1 MKLFNAYKNHILS
14 LALICCSLFS
24 GIAQA
29 VTGPLSTSGNQII
42 AEDGSKVRLQGVS
55 WFGFESQNFVPHGL
69 WSRPFRSMMDQMK
82 ALGFNVIRIPFC
94 NQMFDS
100 NAKPNSINEWAN
112 PDLAGLNS
120 LQILDKIVEYADQI
134 GLWIILDHHR
144 SDAGMGA
151 LNNGLWHTSEY
162 PESRFIQD
170 WQMLADHYRDNP
182 SVIGADLHNEP
193 HGSASWGTGDQSTD
207 WQKAAERTGNAI
219 LEVNPNWLIIVEGI
233 EFYQNKNYWWG
244 GNLMGVKND
253 PVVLNVP
260 NKLVYSP
267 HDYPNSI
274 YNQPWF
280 NDGNY
285 PHNLPDHFRNAW
297 GYIFETNHAP
307 ILIGEFGSRFHDAKD
322 VKWMEKITAYLN
334 GDFTGTGTK
343 ELSDDSQGAS
353 WIWWSW
359 NPNSGDTGG
368 ILLEDWSTPDQTK
381 LKFIKPLMTCKASL
395 TPKK

>member
-1 MKLFNAYKNHILS
+1 MILMKKIKSYLFTTAF
-14 LALICCSLFS
+14 ICCALLTNSVN
-24 GIAQA
+24 A

-42 AEDGSKVRLQGVS
+42 SQDGTPVRLQGIS
-55 WFGFESQNFVPHGL
+55 WFGFESNNFVLHGL
-69 WSRPFRSMMDQMK
+69 WSRSYQSMMDQMK
-82 ALGFNVIRIPFC
+82 SLGFNVIRIPFC
-94 NQMFDS
+94 NQMFDADS
-100 NAKPNSINEWAN
+100 KPNSINFWAN
-112 PDLAGLNS
+112 PDLEGLNS
-120 LQILDKIVEYADQI
+120 LQVLDKIVDYADKI

-144 SDAGMGA
+144 SDGGMGA
-151 LNNGLWHTSEY
+151 LNNGLWHTDRYS
-162 PESRFIQD
+162 ESRFIQD

-193 HGSASWGTGDQSTD
+193 HASASWGTGDQTTD
-207 WQKAAERTGNAI
+207 WRAAAEKTGNAI
-219 LEVNPNWLIIVEGI
+219 LQVNPDWLIIVEGI

-244 GNLMGVKND
+244 GNLMGVKNH
-253 PVVLNVP
+253 PITLTVP
-260 NKLVYSP
+260 NKLIYSP

-280 NDGNY
+280 NDSNY

-307 ILIGEFGSRFHDAKD
+307 IIIGEFGSKFDDPKDAQ
-322 VKWMEKITAYLN
+322 WMAKITAYLN
-334 GDFTGTGTK
+334 GDFTGTGAN
-343 ELSDDSQGAS
+343 ELPKGSEGSS

-368 ILLEDWSTPDQTK
+368 ILKDDWQTVDEAKMK
-381 LKFIKPLMTCKASL
+381 LIKPLMTSKAAL